1 MTLALNNKQRI
12 RPACWVSTDRGAMK
26 QVLSVLAVAVA
37 VSLLSA
43 CASGIVVTRL
53 GANEPTATGNPWN
66 LGMTQFKITITRHI
80 VECGK
85 VIKGGVEILA
95 SPTMVLDE
103 QQRYALVSNGWWATS
118 DITSNLAPTG
128 ISTGLNASSTDATA
142 TALSS
147 AIGAVAQVA
156 IGLAAGAAP
165 DPAAVNV
172 KPPPL
177 CQPEVAKAVSELY
190 PEKSDPPKIGLKQV
204 VDRDIAALASATAKI
219 TLLTSQSAVDSTLKK
234 QLAAS
239 MGEQAKLQERLNAS
253 QALLTSYLN
262 LTTET
267 QVVSW
272 PKSAG
277 EFRRDSAYNVDDLT
291 LDKWTTGFADR
302 PAARGKFAIYLALY
316 RQNSVDGS
324 WSEPPLPAVS
334 DVKIGVPVRL
344 ARVGRLLACVG
355 AKCPPAL
362 AEVQAKDTARA
373 LIGNDFVV
381 LQLGQLY
388 NVPLTGGT
396 FKAET
401 AVVAMDANGLPTS
414 IQVSEKAA
422 AGAVLAGAAKDAATQ
437 FAALPAQLRAAE
449 LAKTTAQ
456 TSQLTAN
463 AALSAAEAN
472 AAAQGE
478 TSTLAAQL
486 ALVNAR
492 NALEQ
497 AKANAGLPLQT
508 AAVSAQ
514 AALLSAQTALA
525 TAQANASISDR
536 TSVIGAQT
544 TLINAQ
550 TAQINAAA
558 ALAKAQL
565 ANP

>member
-1 MTLALNNKQRI
+1 MRRAISTLTLA
-12 RPACWVSTDRGAMK
+12 A
-26 QVLSVLAVAVA
+26 VL
-37 VSLLSA
+37 LLSA

-53 GANEPTATGNPWN
+53 GPNDQTPTGNPWN

-85 VIKGGVEILA
+85 EIRGGVEILA
-95 SPTMVLDE
+95 SPATMLDE

-118 DITSNLAPTG
+118 DITSNLAPSG

-147 AIGAVAQVA
+147 AIGAVAQIA

-165 DPAAVNV
+165 DPAAANV

-177 CQPEVAKAVSELY
+177 CQPDVAKAVSELY
-190 PEKSDPPKIGLKQV
+190 PAKSEQPKIGLRQL
-204 VDRDIAALASATAKI
+204 VDLDIAALAAATAKV

-234 QLAAS
+234 QLATT
-239 MGEQAKLQERLNAS
+239 MGEQARLQAKLNGS
-253 QALLTSYLN
+253 QVQLANYLS

-277 EFRRDSAYNVDDLT
+277 EFRRDVAYNVDDVT
-291 LDKWTTGFADR
+291 LDKWITSFADR
-302 PAARGKFAIYLALY
+302 PSARGKFAIYLALY
-316 RQNSVDGS
+316 RQDSADGS
-324 WSEPPLPAVS
+324 WSQPPAPAVS
-334 DVKIGVPVRL
+334 DVKVGVPVRL

-355 AKCPPAL
+355 TTCPAKL
-362 AEVQAKDTARA
+362 AEVQGKDTAKT

-381 LQLGQLY
+381 LQLGQMY

-396 FKAET
+396 FKSET
-401 AVVAMDANGLPTS
+401 AIVAMDANGLPTS

-422 AGAVLAGAAKDAATQ
+422 AGTVLAGAAKDAATQ

-514 AALLSAQTALA
+514 TALLNAQTALA
-525 TAQANASISDR
+525 TAQASASVSDR